1 MTLRITSTSTSKYDQ
16 MLLNHQKTIQSI
28 EPHITNIASTD
39 FFSELELIADPT
51 PENLISFFKENK
63 HKLNIPQLDT
73 YNNYEVIYRNNTAQ
87 DRYEMK
93 WHYDNKKLIK
103 HKISDLHNIRS
114 IQLIHMDDKYI
125 YGLYTNKPIRYTMI
139 IYMDTYIDDFTGG
152 EFHFYNRTIYPRKGM
167 LLFFTADELHKVSL
181 LKSGRRRAVVVKIY

>member
-1 MTLRITSTSTSKYDQ
+1 MTSISKYDEI
-16 MLLNHQKTIQSI
+16 LLNHSKTIQSI
-28 EPHITNIASTD
+28 EPYITNIASTE
-39 FFSELELIADPT
+39 FFNELESISDTT
-51 PENLISFFKENK
+51 PENIIAFIKENK
-63 HKLNIPQLDT
+63 HKLNIPQLDN

-103 HKISDLHNIRS
+103 HKISDLQKIHS
-114 IQLIHMDDKYI
+114 IQIVHMDDKYI

-139 IYMDTYIDDFTGG
+139 IYLDTYREDFTGG
-152 EFHFYNRTIYPRKGM
+152 EFHFYNRTIYPRRGM

-181 LKSGRRRAVVVKIY
+181 LKSGRRRAIVVKMY

>member
-1 MTLRITSTSTSKYDQ
+1 MTYDEI
-16 MLLNHQKTIQSI
+16 LLNHRKTMVQPI
-28 EPHITNIASTD
+28 EPYITNIESTE
-39 FFSELELIADPT
+39 FFNELESIKDST

-63 HKLNIPQLDT
+63 HKLNIPQLDI
-73 YNNYEVIYRNNTAQ
+73 YKNYDIIYRNNTSE

-103 HKISDLHNIRS
+103 HKISDLQNIHS
-114 IQLIHMDDKYI
+114 IQVIHMDDKYI
-125 YGLYTNKPIRYTMI
+125 YGLYTNKAVRYTII
-139 IYMDTYIDDFTGG
+139 IYLDTYIEDFTGG

-181 LKSGRRRAVVVKIY
+181 LKSGRRRAVVIKIY

>member
-1 MTLRITSTSTSKYDQ
+1 MTSISKYDEI
-16 MLLNHQKTIQSI
+16 LLNHRKTIQSI
-28 EPHITNIASTD
+28 EPYITNIADTD
-39 FFSELELIADPT
+39 FFTELESIENPT
-51 PENLISFFKENK
+51 PENILTFFKENK

-103 HKISDLHNIRS
+103 HKISNLDTIRS

-139 IYMDTYIDDFTGG
+139 IYMDTYIDDFMGG
-152 EFHFYNRTIYPRKGM
+152 EFHFYNRTIYPRRGM

-181 LKSGRRRAVVVKIY
+181 LKSGRRRAVVIKIY

>member
-1 MTLRITSTSTSKYDQ
+1 MTLRITSTSKYDQ
-16 MLLNHQKTIQSI
+16 MLLNHRKTIQSI
-28 EPHITNIASTD
+28 EPHITNIGHTD

-51 PENLISFFKENK
+51 PENLLSFFKENK

-73 YNNYEVIYRNNTAQ
+73 YNNYEVIYRNNTAK

-152 EFHFYNRTIYPRKGM
+152 EFHFYNRTIYPRRGM